1 MWYEIF
7 VCGRQ
12 ANVLVA
18 RLGGF
23 ITSTKGQQ
31 PLDSR
36 LRETLIQLLDR
47 VRSGAPVVV
56 NSRVLTTWICFTD
69 GACEDRASV
78 GAMLVNPLGQA
89 ISVFGDNL
97 PSELQHLFYGESKH
111 PIYETE
117 LLPVLISVL
126 VWGEMIQGSQ
136 VVFYLDTES
145 AKSGLIKGY
154 GATKVANA
162 IVGSFCQTEALLQL
176 KTWFS
181 RVPTHSNPSDGPS
194 RMCFGLANSLGC
206 TAFGAMVKGQRTHL
220 VTPGQTWG
228 YGGACV
234 IFPHLLWKK
243 ECFRNL
249 VLKAVVFVFCL
260 AEIFTT
266 NFFCANN
273 F

>member
-1 MWYEIF
+1 MTIYDIGGDLYGHCSGLTALTHVKHKRWRASWHKVSQCNF
-7 VCGRQ
+7 SSGSASNLQ

-126 VWGEMIQGSQ
+126 VWGELIKGSQ
-136 VVFYLDTES
+136 VVFYLDNES

-206 TAFGAMVKGQRTHL
+206 TRHSVPWSKVNEHILSRLDKHGAMAGRV
-220 VTPGQTWG
+220 
-228 YGGACV
+228 
-234 IFPHLLWKK
+234 
-243 ECFRNL
+243 
-249 VLKAVVFVFCL
+249 
-260 AEIFTT
+260 
-266 NFFCANN
+266 
-273 F
+273 

>member
-1 MWYEIF
+1 MVHQLWSTAGCSPHGF
-7 VCGRQ
+7 VSQ
-12 ANVLVA
+12 MELVKIEHLLVPCSSI
-18 RLGGF
+18 RLAKPSVYLA
-23 ITSTKGQQ
+23 T
-31 PLDSR
+31 
-36 LRETLIQLLDR
+36 
-47 VRSGAPVVV
+47 
-56 NSRVLTTWICFTD
+56 ICP
-69 GACEDRASV
+69 AS
-78 GAMLVNPLGQA
+78 
-89 ISVFGDNL
+89 FK
-97 PSELQHLFYGESKH
+97 HLFYGESNT

-126 VWGEMIQGSQ
+126 VWGELIKGSQ
-136 VVFYLDTES
+136 VVFYLDNES

-194 RMCFGLANSLGC
+194 RMCFGLANSLGWHQ
-206 TAFGAMVKGQRTHL
+206 AFGAMVKGQRTHL

-243 ECFRNL
+243 ECFRKL
-249 VLKAVVFVFCL
+249 VFWELMFV
-260 AEIFTT
+260 T
-266 NFFCANN
+266 
-273 F
+273 